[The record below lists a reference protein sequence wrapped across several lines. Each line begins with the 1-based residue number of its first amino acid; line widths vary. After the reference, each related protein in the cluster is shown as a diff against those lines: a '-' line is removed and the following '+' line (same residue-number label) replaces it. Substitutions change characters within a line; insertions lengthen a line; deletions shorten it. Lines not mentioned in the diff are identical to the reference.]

1 MQSTLDIGSRVLEH
15 PLVTEAQAGPHDS
28 DVTFVRAAQ
37 QGDTEA
43 FGQLYKRYARMV
55 HGILLGR
62 VRHVEVED
70 LVQEVFLRALPRVR
84 ELRDTSRFG
93 SWLDSIARNLATDY
107 YRRSQARPERPHE
120 ASDPDDQPAKLNV
133 SSNREAA
140 EILDCIRNLPE
151 AYRETLILRLVE
163 GMTGPE
169 IAAKTGLSPGSVPAL
184 LSGDHETLGK
194 YGRFVDPIVENIFT
208 SQADPSH
215 TERLRQAANAYNRW
229 RFASSGASSNIP

>member
-1 MQSTLDIGSRVLEH
+1 MRSTLDFGPRVLEH
-15 PLVTEAQAGPHDS
+15 LLVTEAQAGLDNS
-28 DVTFVRAAQ
+28 DATFVRAAQ

-43 FGQLYKRYARMV
+43 FGQLYRRYARMV

-93 SWLDSIARNLATDY
+93 SWLAAIARNLAVDH
-107 YRRSQARPERPHE
+107 YRRSQIRPERPDDVC
-120 ASDPDDQPAKLNV
+120 DPDEQPAKFNV
-133 SSNREAA
+133 SSNRKAA
-140 EILDCIRNLPE
+140 EVLECIRSLPD

-169 IAAKTGLSPGSVPAL
+169 IAAKTGLSPGSVRVNL
-184 LSGDHETLGK
+184 HRGM
-194 YGRFVDPIVENIFT
+194 N
-208 SQADPSH
+208 Q
-215 TERLRQAANAYNRW
+215 LRQKLAHGELRDAGVSKNRIV
-229 RFASSGASSNIP
+229 A

>member
-1 MQSTLDIGSRVLEH
+1 MSLRNAAMQSTLDFGPRVLEH
-15 PLVTEAQAGPHDS
+15 LLVTEAQPGLHDS
-28 DVTFVRAAQ
+28 DATFVRAAQ

-43 FGQLYKRYARMV
+43 FGQLYRRYARMV

-93 SWLDSIARNLATDY
+93 SWLAAIARNLAIDY
-107 YRRSQARPERPHE
+107 YRRSQTRPERPDD
-120 ASDPDDQPAKLNV
+120 APDPDEQPAKVSV
-133 SSNREAA
+133 SSNGAAA
-140 EILDCIRNLPE
+140 EILDCIRSLPE

-169 IAAKTGLSPGSVPAL
+169 IASKTGLSPGSVRVNL
-184 LSGDHETLGK
+184 HRGM
-194 YGRFVDPIVENIFT
+194 
-208 SQADPSH
+208 SQ
-215 TERLRQAANAYNRW
+215 LRQKLAHGEVRNASDSRNR
-229 RFASSGASSNIP
+229 I

>member
-1 MQSTLDIGSRVLEH
+1 MQSTLDFGSRVLEH
-15 PLVTEAQAGPHDS
+15 LLVTEAQAGLHDS
-28 DVTFVRAAQ
+28 DATFVRAAQ
-37 QGDTEA
+37 RGDTEA
-43 FGQLYKRYARMV
+43 FGQLYRRYARMV

-93 SWLDSIARNLATDY
+93 SWLAAIARNLAIDY
-107 YRRSQARPERPHE
+107 YRRSQTRPERPDD
-120 ASDPDDQPAKLNV
+120 ASDPDEQPAKVDV

-140 EILDCIRNLPE
+140 EILDCIRSLSE

-169 IAAKTGLSPGSVPAL
+169 IAAKTGLSPGSVRVNL
-184 LSGDHETLGK
+184 HRGM
-194 YGRFVDPIVENIFT
+194 N
-208 SQADPSH
+208 Q
-215 TERLRQAANAYNRW
+215 LRQRLAHNELRNASDSKNRTMV
-229 RFASSGASSNIP
+229 

>member
-1 MQSTLDIGSRVLEH
+1 MSLRNAAMQSTLDFGPRVLEH
-15 PLVTEAQAGPHDS
+15 LLVTEVQPGLHDS
-28 DVTFVRAAQ
+28 DATFVRAAQ

-43 FGQLYKRYARMV
+43 FGQLYRRYARMV

-93 SWLDSIARNLATDY
+93 SWLAAIARNLAIDY
-107 YRRSQARPERPHE
+107 YRRSQTRPERPDD
-120 ASDPDDQPAKLNV
+120 APDPDEQPAKVSV
-133 SSNREAA
+133 SSNGAAA
-140 EILDCIRNLPE
+140 EILDCIRSLPE

-169 IAAKTGLSPGSVPAL
+169 IASKTGLSPGSVRVNL
-184 LSGDHETLGK
+184 HRGM
-194 YGRFVDPIVENIFT
+194 
-208 SQADPSH
+208 SQ
-215 TERLRQAANAYNRW
+215 LRQKLAHGEVRNASDSRNR
-229 RFASSGASSNIP
+229 I

>member
-1 MQSTLDIGSRVLEH
+1 MLICKVHSILVPESTE
-15 PLVTEAQAGPHDS
+15 EQAGPHDS
-28 DVTFVRAAQ
+28 DVNFVRAAQ

-43 FGQLYKRYARMV
+43 FGQLYKRYVRMV

-70 LVQEVFLRALPRVR
+70 LVQEVFMRALPRVR

-93 SWLDSIARNLATDY
+93 SWLASIARNLAVDH
-107 YRRSQARPERPHE
+107 YRHARTMPERADE
-120 ASDPDDQPAKLNV
+120 VSDPDDQPAKLNA
-133 SSNREAA
+133 SSNRDAA

-169 IAAKTGLSPGSVPAL
+169 IAAKTGLSPGSVRVNL
-184 LSGDHETLGK
+184 HRGLS
-194 YGRFVDPIVENIFT
+194 
-208 SQADPSH
+208 Q
-215 TERLRQAANAYNRW
+215 LRQKLARDELRNASDSRNRTMV
-229 RFASSGASSNIP
+229 

>member
-70 LVQEVFLRALPRVR
+70 LVQEVFLRALPRIR

-93 SWLDSIARNLATDY
+93 SWLASIARNLATDY
-107 YRRSQARPERPHE
+107 YRRSQARPDEE
-120 ASDPDDQPAKLNV
+120 SDPDDQPAKLNV

-169 IAAKTGLSPGSVPAL
+169 IAAKTGLSPGSVRVNL
-184 LSGDHETLGK
+184 HRGM
-194 YGRFVDPIVENIFT
+194 
-208 SQADPSH
+208 SQ
-215 TERLRQAANAYNRW
+215 LRQKLAHGELRNASDSRNRTM
-229 RFASSGASSNIP
+229 A

>member
-1 MQSTLDIGSRVLEH
+1 MSLRNAAMQSTLDFGPRVLEH
-15 PLVTEAQAGPHDS
+15 LLVTEAQPGLHDS
-28 DVTFVRAAQ
+28 DATFVRAAQ

-43 FGQLYKRYARMV
+43 FGQLYRRYARMV

-93 SWLDSIARNLATDY
+93 SWLAAIARNLAIDY
-107 YRRSQARPERPHE
+107 YRRSQTRPERPDD
-120 ASDPDDQPAKLNV
+120 APDPDEQPAKVSV
-133 SSNREAA
+133 SSNGAAA
-140 EILDCIRNLPE
+140 EILDCIRSLPE

-169 IAAKTGLSPGSVPAL
+169 IASKTGLSPGSVRVNL
-184 LSGDHETLGK
+184 HRGM
-194 YGRFVDPIVENIFT
+194 N
-208 SQADPSH
+208 Q
-215 TERLRQAANAYNRW
+215 LRQKLAHDEVQNASDSRNR
-229 RFASSGASSNIP
+229 I

>member
-1 MQSTLDIGSRVLEH
+1 MSQTSTLIERALSLRNAAMQSTLDFGPRVLEH
-15 PLVTEAQAGPHDS
+15 LLVTEAQPGLHDS
-28 DVTFVRAAQ
+28 DATFVRAAQ

-43 FGQLYKRYARMV
+43 FGQLYRRYARMV

-93 SWLDSIARNLATDY
+93 SWLATIARNLAIDY
-107 YRRSQARPERPHE
+107 YRRSQTRAERPDD
-120 ASDPDDQPAKLNV
+120 ASNPDEQPAKLNV
-133 SSNREAA
+133 SASREAA

-169 IAAKTGLSPGSVPAL
+169 IAAKTGLSPGSVRVNL
-184 LSGDHETLGK
+184 HRGMH
-194 YGRFVDPIVENIFT
+194 
-208 SQADPSH
+208 Q
-215 TERLRQAANAYNRW
+215 LRQKLAHGELRNASDSKNRTMV
-229 RFASSGASSNIP
+229 

>member
-1 MQSTLDIGSRVLEH
+1 MQSTLDFGPRVLEH
-15 PLVTEAQAGPHDS
+15 LLVTEAQPGLHDS
-28 DVTFVRAAQ
+28 DATFVRAAQ

-43 FGQLYKRYARMV
+43 FGQLYRRYARMV

-70 LVQEVFLRALPRVR
+70 VVQEVFLRALPRVR

-93 SWLDSIARNLATDY
+93 SWLAAIARNLAIDY
-107 YRRSQARPERPHE
+107 YRRSQTRPERPDD
-120 ASDPDDQPAKLNV
+120 ASDPDEQPGKFNV

-140 EILDCIRNLPE
+140 EILDCIRSLPE

-169 IAAKTGLSPGSVPAL
+169 IASKTGLSPGSVRVNL
-184 LSGDHETLGK
+184 HRGM
-194 YGRFVDPIVENIFT
+194 N
-208 SQADPSH
+208 Q
-215 TERLRQAANAYNRW
+215 LRQKLAHGEVRNVSDSRNR
-229 RFASSGASSNIP
+229 I